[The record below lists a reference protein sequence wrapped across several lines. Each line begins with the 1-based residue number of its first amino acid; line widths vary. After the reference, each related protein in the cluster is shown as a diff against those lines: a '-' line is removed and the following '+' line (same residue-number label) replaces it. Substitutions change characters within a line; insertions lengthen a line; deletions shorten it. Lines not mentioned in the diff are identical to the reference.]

1 MLPMAVTSPQGQIKR
16 KENQM
21 KYTLKQWRGVK
32 GKTQAE
38 LAETSGVP
46 ITKIA
51 VWETISAEDIER
63 ISGALELK
71 ASDSIVLP

>member
-1 MLPMAVTSPQGQIKR
+1 
-16 KENQM
+16 M

-38 LAETSGVP
+38 LAEASGVP

-51 VWETISAEDIER
+51 VWETISADDIER
-63 ISGALELK
+63 VSDALELK
-71 ASDSIVLP
+71 TSDSIILP

>member
-1 MLPMAVTSPQGQIKR
+1 MLPKAVTSPQEQINR
-16 KENQM
+16 KEKRM

-38 LAETSGVP
+38 LSEASGVP

-51 VWETISAEDIER
+51 VWETISIEDIKS
-63 ISGALELK
+63 ISDALGLK
-71 ASDSIVLP
+71 PNDSIILP

>member
-1 MLPMAVTSPQGQIKR
+1 
-16 KENQM
+16 M

-38 LAETSGVP
+38 LSEASGVP

-51 VWETISAEDIER
+51 VWETISEEDVKN
-63 ISGALELK
+63 ISDALKLK
-71 ASDSIVLP
+71 PTDSIILP